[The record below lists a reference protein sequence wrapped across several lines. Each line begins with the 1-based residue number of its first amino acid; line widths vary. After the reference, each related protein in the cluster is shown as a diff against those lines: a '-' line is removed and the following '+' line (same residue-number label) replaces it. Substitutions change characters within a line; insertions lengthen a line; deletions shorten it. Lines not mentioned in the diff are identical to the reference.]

1 MNWTYG
7 HTLLERGRVQLSL
20 PIPCTRATAVTESA
34 HESFRC
40 RGQGLGYA
48 SLEYVDGEKA
58 KAPLRRKRPRCCSG
72 GEEKGMGYGGREERS
87 RDCGGDGGSG
97 EETRGRREEMER
109 GWTMKRIR
117 MRGRKQKWREDKE
130 AGGFFFSHLTQLG
143 VHICS
148 ICVSLIKKGIDDN
161 FICDG

>member
-1 MNWTYG
+1 MEKE
-7 HTLLERGRVQLSL
+7 LMRGGVQLSL

-34 HESFRC
+34 HESFRR

-117 MRGRKQKWREDKE
+117 MRGKE
-130 AGGFFFSHLTQLG
+130 AKVERG
-143 VHICS
+143 
-148 ICVSLIKKGIDDN
+148 
-161 FICDG
+161 